1 MVVSE
6 ICFVVDG
13 DHPTDLVPT
22 GSIGCALDS
31 DGSLKVATF
40 RTTTDSANVDFQA
53 VTVSVWSSADPWL
66 AVRSQLL
73 LLLLLLCVLAGVT
86 SGTHATRPCSL
97 QAAVLTS
104 GTFAFG
110 KTAQQDTITAAIFMS
125 GAVFLCLCPCTTAYC
140 LVQRWRKRS
149 PRGVRLSDTESEVY
163 GSAGARRGV
172 LRGSTLDEDT
182 NL

>member
-53 VTVSVWSSADPWL
+53 VTVSVRSSADPWL
-66 AVRSQLL
+66 AVRTQLVLL

-86 SGTHATRPCSL
+86 SGTHARYAPVFAPGRRTHQRHVRVRQDSAAGHHHSRHFHERRRVLVPL
-97 QAAVLTS
+97 PLHHRVLLGAALAEAVAARRAAV
-104 GTFAFG
+104 
-110 KTAQQDTITAAIFMS
+110 
-125 GAVFLCLCPCTTAYC
+125 
-140 LVQRWRKRS
+140 RH
-149 PRGVRLSDTESEVY
+149 
-163 GSAGARRGV
+163 
-172 LRGSTLDEDT
+172 
-182 NL
+182 

>member
-53 VTVSVWSSADPWL
+53 VTVSVRSSADPWL

-86 SGTHATRPCSL
+86 SGTHARYAPVFAL
-97 QAAVLTS
+97 LTS